1 MLFRSYP
8 QSAALLKAM
17 LGMLPNAGEDTPLP
31 RLVRL
36 AGVSASGLTERETT
50 PVQMS
55 IDDLLEQD
63 AAPSR
68 QTRST
73 RLRDAEQALDAIRQ
87 RYGKGAASI
96 GL

>member
-1 MLFRSYP
+1 
-8 QSAALLKAM
+8 
-17 LGMLPNAGEDTPLP
+17 
-31 RLVRL
+31 
-36 AGVSASGLTERETT
+36 
-50 PVQMS
+50 MS

-63 AAPSR
+63 TASSG
-68 QTRST
+68 QTRSA

>member
-1 MLFRSYP
+1 
-8 QSAALLKAM
+8 M
-17 LGMLPNAGEDTPLP
+17 LGLPPDAGEDTPLP
-31 RLVRL
+31 RQVRL
-36 AGVSASGLTERETT
+36 AGVSASGLAERENT

-63 AAPSR
+63 TASSG
-68 QTRST
+68 QTRSA